1 MLNAEPHPGKQAR
14 YGAVEH
20 HAERT
25 DVGAASRRTC
35 LVEELDL
42 FWGENLVEEAFGLVV
57 DARADRLEG
66 KVERAGYVDKLFA
79 ALYVDVAFEVDAI
92 YFHLFAHGSGG
103 VGELGIGAAALKR
116 GGPWLY
122 NLANIGK
129 VY

>member
-79 ALYVDVAFEVDAI
+79 ALYVDVAFEVTQYI
-92 YFHLFAHGSGG
+92 FICSLMG
-103 VGELGIGAAALKR
+103 VGEWGS
-116 GGPWLY
+116 WE
-122 NLANIGK
+122 
-129 VY
+129 